1 MTGFL
6 LNGELE
12 PTPAYA
18 VREFAWVPTVV
29 GEGVLTIRLRRTEG
43 AQEEADVYAVQRQV
57 PPEEG
62 VSEYLLLNVTDPEQ
76 PDCYRVQLGPRGD
89 TCTCK
94 AAKCGLTCK
103 HRDAVRHI
111 LTPED

>member
-6 LNGELE
+6 LSGELE

-18 VREFAWVPTVV
+18 HREFAWVPTVV

-43 AQEEADVYAVQRQV
+43 SAEEADVYAVRRQV

-62 VSEYLLLNVTDPEQ
+62 VSEFLLLNVTDPEQ
-76 PDCYRVQLGPRGD
+76 PDIYKVQFGPRGN
-89 TCTCK
+89 TCNCK
-94 AAKCGLTCK
+94 AGRCGLECK
-103 HRDAVRHI
+103 HRDAVQQI